1 LNSIKEIYTKMFK
14 SNFAKSIFLIAG
26 GTAFSQAMGILFSP
40 IITRIYPPE
49 QYGVLTA
56 YTSVLGI
63 LAIAASLDY
72 QKAIPIAEDDEK
84 AINLLAL
91 SIIILSV
98 MVSIITM
105 LILLYGDSF
114 FNILDSKVLVKY
126 KYLIPLGIFFTG
138 MYNIVLQWSFRVRDY
153 KSISRT
159 KINQSITSNFLK
171 VILGLLKIGPI
182 GLVFGTI
189 IGQSAGITTLGMPII
204 KEKKIVKKIKISQIK
219 KVSKRYIKFPLYSAP
234 SNYVYTAGNQL
245 PIIFLTTLF
254 GKSVVGLY
262 GLANNIVQ
270 LPMNLIGM
278 SVSQVFYSEAA
289 NIGKSNPVELKRI
302 SVKLIKKLS
311 LIALVPLIT
320 LLAFGP
326 LLFSFVFGKQW
337 YEAGVYARIISL
349 MIYFQFIIL
358 PVGRILEIFERQK
371 EGLIFN
377 IMRLLM
383 ILIVFGISKFINLNS
398 YQTIILYT
406 ISNSITYVALLF
418 IVNLIFNYEIKN
430 KKEENAIDV

>member
-1 LNSIKEIYTKMFK
+1 
-14 SNFAKSIFLIAG
+14 
-26 GTAFSQAMGILFSP
+26 
-40 IITRIYPPE
+40 
-49 QYGVLTA
+49 
-56 YTSVLGI
+56 
-63 LAIAASLDY
+63 
-72 QKAIPIAEDDEK
+72 
-84 AINLLAL
+84 
-91 SIIILSV
+91 
-98 MVSIITM
+98 
-105 LILLYGDSF
+105 
-114 FNILDSKVLVKY
+114 
-126 KYLIPLGIFFTG
+126 
-138 MYNIVLQWSFRVRDY
+138 
-153 KSISRT
+153 
-159 KINQSITSNFLK
+159 
-171 VILGLLKIGPI
+171 
-182 GLVFGTI
+182 
-189 IGQSAGITTLGMPII
+189 
-204 KEKKIVKKIKISQIK
+204 
-219 KVSKRYIKFPLYSAP
+219 
-234 SNYVYTAGNQL
+234 
-245 PIIFLTTLF
+245 
-254 GKSVVGLY
+254 
-262 GLANNIVQ
+262 
-270 LPMNLIGM
+270 M

-311 LIALVPLIT
+311 LIALVPLST

-430 KKEENAIDV
+430 KKEENAIDI